1 MCVEALSEYR
11 KEEKEKKS
19 VSTYT
24 LLPIYW
30 PSVVTSKNK
39 RQKTAFLLENEKN
52 MKLSEWLV
60 KRSVQ
65 AIRLQSN
72 SEMIMYIGN
81 EAGDLDSG
89 ESIFS
94 YP

>member
-1 MCVEALSEYR
+1 
-11 KEEKEKKS
+11 
-19 VSTYT
+19 
-24 LLPIYW
+24 
-30 PSVVTSKNK
+30 
-39 RQKTAFLLENEKN
+39 

-89 ESIFS
+89 ESVFS

>member
-1 MCVEALSEYR
+1 
-11 KEEKEKKS
+11 
-19 VSTYT
+19 
-24 LLPIYW
+24 
-30 PSVVTSKNK
+30 
-39 RQKTAFLLENEKN
+39 

-72 SEMIMYIGN
+72 QAQLIMYIGN

-89 ESIFS
+89 ESFFFVHSLIMLLQEVFLFIE
-94 YP
+94 